1 MASKDRAPDQ
11 AFPAQATSGGR
22 SSERMTP
29 QPTQEHNM
37 LAAMMDNTDIHLAYL
52 DSEFNFVWVNTA
64 YARGTGRTKEEL
76 LGKNHFALFP
86 DAQNRSIFERVRD
99 TGEAASFTTKP
110 FVYVDRPDL
119 GTTYWDWTLAP
130 IKDSTGEIEGLVL
143 SLYDVTER
151 QRAETEIASMAR
163 FANENP
169 HPVMRISEEGI
180 LVYANEG
187 SIPVLDTWQTRI
199 GQPVPSRWQDHVREA
214 NRTHSVGSAE
224 ILCNHRIYSLTIAPS
239 TDGYVNLYG
248 MEITDLRRVQGSL
261 RQYASRL
268 RALHQIDQAIL
279 AAQSVEDIAEAA
291 LARLPRMIDCAR
303 ASVMLFDLEAH
314 KISLLAAYSAEGTP
328 RTDEG
333 WQTMLT
339 GEWAELVQKLRRGE
353 QIVVEDVHTLPP
365 DSPLVATHQVE
376 GIRTLLLQPLH
387 LKGTLLGVLILGLSG
402 PGRVAA
408 YSIELAN
415 ELALQLAIA
424 IQQARLHQQ
433 VQEHAEDLERRVVW
447 RTAALRISEAR
458 FRAIFEDAPVG
469 IALLD
474 DKGKIIQNNA
484 ALTTILCRND
494 DDLRETSLFN
504 YMDQK
509 DAGAG
514 SKMYEDLMNG
524 VSEEYRTDARFN
536 RSDGQ
541 TLWCNVTISL
551 VREVA
556 QRPQLAVGMIE
567 DITDRH
573 KAQAAMVQ
581 NEKLALTGQLAASF
595 AHEINNPLQTV
606 IGCLGLA
613 DESLREM
620 DVIAD
625 DGESSVGL
633 YMQMASEELKRAAS
647 IVGRLRDLNR
657 QSTPDEKE
665 YRSIRALID
674 EALTITYKQA
684 RERDISIEISE
695 EPDLPK
701 VLVVPDR
708 LQQVFL
714 NLILNAIDAMPDGGK
729 LTASLTKTEA
739 PQGIRTVLRD
749 TGGGIP
755 PEVQARLFD
764 PFQTTKP
771 EGLGLGLFISQAI
784 VKDHGGEIRVESSP
798 REGTTFT
805 VWLPA

>member
-1 MASKDRAPDQ
+1 
-11 AFPAQATSGGR
+11 
-22 SSERMTP
+22 
-29 QPTQEHNM
+29 
-37 LAAMMDNTDIHLAYL
+37 
-52 DSEFNFVWVNTA
+52 
-64 YARGTGRTKEEL
+64 
-76 LGKNHFALFP
+76 
-86 DAQNRSIFERVRD
+86 
-99 TGEAASFTTKP
+99 
-110 FVYVDRPDL
+110 
-119 GTTYWDWTLAP
+119 
-130 IKDSTGEIEGLVL
+130 
-143 SLYDVTER
+143 
-151 QRAETEIASMAR
+151 
-163 FANENP
+163 
-169 HPVMRISEEGI
+169 
-180 LVYANEG
+180 
-187 SIPVLDTWQTRI
+187 
-199 GQPVPSRWQDHVREA
+199 
-214 NRTHSVGSAE
+214 
-224 ILCNHRIYSLTIAPS
+224 
-239 TDGYVNLYG
+239 
-248 MEITDLRRVQGSL
+248 
-261 RQYASRL
+261 
-268 RALHQIDQAIL
+268 
-279 AAQSVEDIAEAA
+279 
-291 LARLPRMIDCAR
+291 
-303 ASVMLFDLEAH
+303 
-314 KISLLAAYSAEGTP
+314 
-328 RTDEG
+328 
-333 WQTMLT
+333 
-339 GEWAELVQKLRRGE
+339 
-353 QIVVEDVHTLPP
+353 
-365 DSPLVATHQVE
+365 
-376 GIRTLLLQPLH
+376 
-387 LKGTLLGVLILGLSG
+387 
-402 PGRVAA
+402 
-408 YSIELAN
+408 
-415 ELALQLAIA
+415 
-424 IQQARLHQQ
+424 
-433 VQEHAEDLERRVVW
+433 
-447 RTAALRISEAR
+447 
-458 FRAIFEDAPVG
+458 
-469 IALLD
+469 
-474 DKGKIIQNNA
+474 
-484 ALTTILCRND
+484 
-494 DDLRETSLFN
+494 
-504 YMDQK
+504 
-509 DAGAG
+509 
-514 SKMYEDLMNG
+514 MNG

-665 YRSIRALID
+665 YRSIRTLID